1 MKKIVNPFLFLA
13 LFTAIAVGFGS
24 CSDNKSYSEMLTDE
38 NHSVNYFLSNCQVIN
53 SIPADSAFVS
63 VESLM
68 AEYSSMTRTEAL
80 AIAPYYKMD
89 EDGAVYMQV
98 VSPGTGERAV
108 NDQLIYFRF
117 NRSNLNFYYSSGE
130 FSSEGNASD
139 LGTDPTSFRF
149 NNMTLQSSYQ
159 WGSGIQVPLKYLRL
173 NCEVN
178 IVIKST
184 MGLYDEQSSVIP
196 YLYNVRYYPSRI

>member
-1 MKKIVNPFLFLA
+1 MKKATYLLFLA
-13 LFTAIAVGFGS
+13 LAAVVSS

-38 NHSVNYFLSNCQVIN
+38 NHAVNFFLSNCQVIN
-53 SIPADSAFVS
+53 DVPTDSVFVS

-68 AEYSSMTRTEAL
+68 AEYPTMKRTEAI

-89 EDGAVYMQV
+89 DDGSVYMQV
-98 VSPGTGERAV
+98 ISPGTGDRAV
-108 NDQLIYFRF
+108 TDQLIYFRF
-117 NRSNLNFYYSSGE
+117 NRSNLNYYYSSGE
-130 FSSEGNASD
+130 FTSEGNASD

-159 WGSGIQVPLKYLRL
+159 WGSGLQIPLKYLRL
-173 NCEVN
+173 DCEVN
-178 IVIKST
+178 VVIKST